1 MRASALWL
9 SALLLI
15 LASCNADRNFIAIDS
30 KAFDDEIEVVQNLDF
45 KLNKHIFNDSLF
57 DTWTDAELV
66 TFDPPVKGRFR
77 IVSSD
82 AFYFSPFEHFA
93 ESEMYTATLNKAI
106 YDFTNVTT
114 QIKTAAEHFHTPLLE
129 INSINTYWYL
139 DNQTNSVKLNA
150 DILFNANINPAALSP
165 LLSVQVNDAE
175 VTSSITIA
183 QAAATIPVSIGG
195 LDPKNPSNHISL
207 EIKPGLS
214 APGSRYKTEK
224 PIRTQVDIPPVE
236 DLEIKDVTAE
246 HDGLSG
252 TVTVVTNQQISNPN
266 MEQLIQIDPKVDF
279 TVERTLNGL
288 IINSEGF
295 NPSTTYTLTLS
306 DQLTG
311 VAGGKMVD
319 AFKQS
324 IAFGEMEPQVEFV
337 SNTAKYLSAKG
348 QRNLAFRIV
357 NVPKVK
363 VEVIKIYENNILNF
377 MRDGFEWDWYESYD
391 EEEQYWDYHDY
402 RSVRTE
408 LYGNV
413 VYSKEYE
420 SSKLEKYSGSRILNL
435 DFSDKLEKFDG
446 IYVVRVSAT
455 DKQWLTDA
463 QVVSVSDIGLI
474 AKASEDELLVF
485 ANSLQTAEP
494 MSGIKISFI
503 SSNNQ
508 KLYTATTDKSG
519 VAVFTGIKKEFPE
532 FSVNLITAKSGTD
545 YTYLPFSQTEVST
558 SRFEVGGKRINETG
572 LDAFLYPERD
582 LYRPGETMHIAGIIR
597 GYDWSIPEPIPV
609 RIQVNSPSG
618 KEFKSVRKT
627 LSNQGGFET
636 AIEIPNGVMTGTYTV
651 QLYSSNDI
659 VLATKYISV
668 EEFMPDRI
676 KVTAHNNKKEYKPG
690 ETITST
696 IQADNLYGTPAS
708 ERNWQSELNI
718 WPDPFYSSKYPNFD
732 FTIYDGED
740 YFETLTT
747 EGQTDEAG
755 AGVATYDINANY
767 ANQGILQGRILTTVF
782 DESGRPV
789 YATEDFKIVTQQT
802 MVGVGNIDYYVRTK
816 TPLKVPVIA
825 VDKDDKGLRST
836 EAKIEVIK
844 FEYETVIERN
854 NHYYT
859 YRSNEKAKI
868 VQSHTVKVNG
878 ESTAVWFTPEQSG
891 KYEIRVHLGNA
902 ATYVKQQFYAYGFG
916 TTQNNAFEVST
927 EGNVQIVSDKEKYQT
942 GETANLLFT
951 TPFNG
956 NLLVTVERNHVLEHH
971 YIKTEKKSASLTV
984 KLDQSHVPNIFVT
997 ATLFRPNDDSGMPLT
1012 VAHGIVNLKVD
1023 NASKHIP
1030 LTVTH
1035 EKQSRSNKKQTIQI
1049 KTAPNAQLTVAV
1061 VDEGILQIKN
1071 FETPDP
1077 YKWFYMQHALGVMSY
1092 DMYAQLYPEIYLK
1105 KMLSGGDGGMMEG
1118 RLNPMTA
1125 NRVKLVSFWSGII
1138 TADASGKASYTID
1151 IPQFSGDLRVMV
1163 AAYKQDQF
1171 GASETHMKVA
1181 DPIVVTTSLPRF
1193 LTPGDTITLPVT
1205 LANTTAKAANGNVK
1219 VTVEGPL
1226 KIVGSTNASFDAK
1239 ANKETRTAFKLYTTG
1254 STGVGKVTVQVQAL
1268 NETFTDVTEI
1278 AIRPPG
1284 SLQMYSGEGV
1294 LHNSGK
1300 ASVAMTNNLI
1310 PETATAKLIVSR
1322 SPLIKYT
1329 NSLDYLVHYP
1339 YGCVEQI
1346 TSTAFPQLYYAD
1358 LVKSMYKKETNTIDP
1373 AYNVQ
1378 EAIRILQSMQMHNG
1392 ALSYWPGGGSES
1404 WWGTAYASH
1413 FLVEAKKAGYDVDN
1427 RTLDKMLGYLKT
1439 SLKQKRTFVYYYNSS
1454 YKREVASKEIFYSLY
1469 VLALAGKA
1477 EVSTMNYYKA
1487 NLSMLTLDSKYLLAT
1502 SYLLAGDKKSSDRVM
1517 PPEFAGEESNKE
1529 FSGSFSSPIRDR
1541 ALILNS
1547 LLEADPNNQQIGRLA
1562 QQLSSM
1568 VQDQTYMNTQERSF
1582 TFLAFGKIAAKNK
1595 NADIKGVVKANGKEI
1610 GKFDGKDLI
1619 IEDASLLNKN
1629 ITIESTGSGDLYY
1642 FWSTRGLTSDGSYV
1656 QEDSKLKVR
1665 KTFYDRWGKQMDLRN
1680 VQQNDLIVVKI
1691 TLQTSTGFVDN
1702 IAITDI
1708 LPAGF
1713 EIENDRL
1720 RSTSSLT
1727 WIKDQSTPE
1736 YEDIRDDRIN
1746 IFTQGSTQI
1755 RTFYYTVRAVTPG
1768 TFKMG
1773 PVSAMAMYDESYH
1786 SYHGDG
1792 WVKIK

>member
-9 SALLLI
+9 SAFVLI
-15 LASCNADRNFIAIDS
+15 LASCNADRNLIAIDS
-30 KAFDDEIEVVQNLDF
+30 KAFSEEIEVVQNLDF
-45 KLNKHIFNDSLF
+45 KLNKHIFHDSLF

-82 AFYFSPFEHFA
+82 AFYFSPFSQFA
-93 ESEMYTATLNKAI
+93 ESEKYTATLNKEL
-106 YDFTNVTT
+106 YKFTNNTA
-114 QIKTAAEHFHTPLLE
+114 QIKTEPEHFHTPLLQV
-129 INSINTYWYL
+129 NSVNTYWFL
-139 DNQTNSVKLNA
+139 DNNSNTVKLNA
-150 DILFNANINPAALSP
+150 DILFNANVDPAALNP
-165 LLSVQVNDAE
+165 LLSVSVNDAA
-175 VTSSITIA
+175 VSTSITA
-183 QAAATIPVSIGG
+183 TQASATIPVSIGG
-195 LDPKNPSNHISL
+195 LDPKNSSNKISL
-207 EIKPGLS
+207 EIKSGLS
-214 APGSRYKTEK
+214 APGSQYKTEK
-224 PIRTQVDIPPVE
+224 PLRTQVEIPPVE
-236 DLEIKDVTAE
+236 DLEINDVTAE

-252 TVTVVTNQQISNPN
+252 TITITTNQQISNPN
-266 MEQLIQIDPKVDF
+266 LESFIQFEPQVTF

-295 NPSTTYTLTLS
+295 NPATTYMLRLS

-319 AFKQS
+319 AFEQS

-337 SNTAKYLSAKG
+337 HNNAKYLSGKG
-348 QRNLAFRIV
+348 QRNMAFRIV

-413 VYSKEYE
+413 VYTKEYE
-420 SSKLEKYSGSRILNL
+420 SAKLEKFSGSRILNL

-446 IYVVRVSAT
+446 IYVVRVSAA

-474 AKASEDELLVF
+474 AKASENELLVF

-508 KLYTATTDKSG
+508 KLYSATTDKSG
-519 VAVFTGIKKEFPE
+519 VAIFTNIKKDFPD
-532 FSVNLITAKSGTD
+532 FSVHLITAKSGTD

-558 SRFEVGGKRINETG
+558 SRYDVGGKRMNETG
-572 LDAFLYPERD
+572 LDAFLYPERN
-582 LYRPGETMHIAGIIR
+582 LYRPGETMHLAGIIR
-597 GYDWSIPEPIPV
+597 GYDWSVPEPIPV
-609 RIQVNSPSG
+609 RIQVSSPSG

-636 AIEIPNGVMTGTYTV
+636 AIELPKGVMTGTYSI

-659 VLATKYISV
+659 LLATNYISV

-676 KVTAHNNKKEYKPG
+676 KVQAHNNKKEYKPG
-690 ETITST
+690 ETIQST
-696 IQADNLYGTPAS
+696 IQADNLYGTPAA

-718 WPDPFYSSKYPNFD
+718 WPYTFSSAKYPNYD
-732 FTIYDGED
+732 FRIHDGED
-740 YFETLTT
+740 YFETLTS
-747 EGQTDEAG
+747 EGETDENGTGLAS
-755 AGVATYDINANY
+755 YEIKANY
-767 ANQGILQGRILTTVF
+767 ANQGILQGRVLTTVF

-789 YATEDFKIVTQQT
+789 YATEDFKIITQQN
-802 MVGVGNIDYYVRTK
+802 MIGVGDIDYYVRTK
-816 TPLKVPVIA
+816 SALKIPVIA
-825 VDKDDKGLRST
+825 VDKDDKGLRSV
-836 EAKIEVIK
+836 EAKVEVIK
-844 FEYETVIERN
+844 YEYETVIERN
-854 NHYYT
+854 RNYYT

-868 VQSHTVKVNG
+868 LQSHTIKING
-878 ESTAVWFTPEQSG
+878 ESTAVWFTPELSG
-891 KYEIRVHLGNA
+891 KYEVRVHLGNA
-902 ATYVKQQFYAYGFG
+902 STYVSQRFYAYGWG
-916 TTQNNAFEVST
+916 STQNNAFEVST
-927 EGNVQIVSDKEKYQT
+927 EGNVQIVSDKEAYQT
-942 GETANLLFT
+942 GETAKLLFT

-956 NLLVTVERNHVLEHH
+956 KLLVTVERDHVLEHH
-971 YIKTEKKSASLTV
+971 YISTDKKSASLTV

-1012 VAHGIVNLKVD
+1012 VAHGIVNLKVE
-1023 NASKHIP
+1023 NVAKKIP

-1071 FETPDP
+1071 FATPDP
-1077 YKWFYMQHALGVMSY
+1077 YDWFYMQHALGVLSY

-1105 KMLSGGDGGMMEG
+1105 KMLSGGDGGMLEG
-1118 RLNPMTA
+1118 RLNPMSA

-1138 TADASGKASYTID
+1138 QADASGKASYTID

-1171 GASETHMKVA
+1171 GASETHIKVA

-1219 VTVEGPL
+1219 VTVEGPI
-1226 KIVGSTNASFDAK
+1226 KVVGSANASFDAK
-1239 ANKETRTAFKLYTTG
+1239 ANKESRTSFKLVTTG
-1254 STGVGKVTVQVQAL
+1254 STGIGKVKVQVQAL
-1268 NETFTDVTEI
+1268 NETFTDLTEI
-1278 AIRPPG
+1278 AVRPPG
-1284 SLQMYSGEGV
+1284 SLQAYSGEGV
-1294 LHNSGK
+1294 IQNTNKSTISLK
-1300 ASVAMTNNLI
+1300 NNLI
-1310 PETATAKLIVSR
+1310 PETAKAKLIVSR
-1322 SPLIKYT
+1322 SPLIKYS
-1329 NSLDYLVHYP
+1329 NSLDYLVRYP

-1346 TSTAFPQLYYAD
+1346 TSAAFPQLYYAD
-1358 LVKSMYKKETNTIDP
+1358 LVKSMYKQDYNPIDP
-1373 AYNVQ
+1373 SYNVQ

-1392 ALSYWPGGGSES
+1392 ALMYWPGGGYES
-1404 WWGTAYASH
+1404 WWGTIYASH
-1413 FLVEAKKAGYDVDN
+1413 FLIEATKAGYDVDN

-1439 SLKQKRTFVYYYNSS
+1439 SLKQKRTYVYYYNST

-1469 VLALAGKA
+1469 VLALAGKS
-1477 EVSTMNYYKA
+1477 EISTMNYYKA
-1487 NLSMLTLDSKYLLAT
+1487 NMSMLTLDSKYLLAM

-1517 PPEFAGEESNKE
+1517 PAEFAGEESNAE
-1529 FSGSFSSPIRDR
+1529 FNGSFSSPIRDR
-1541 ALILNS
+1541 ALILNC
-1547 LLEADPNNQQIGRLA
+1547 LLEADPKNQQIGRLA
-1562 QQLSSM
+1562 QQLGSM
-1568 VQDQTYMNTQERSF
+1568 MKDQTYMNTQERSF
-1582 TFLAFGKIAAKNK
+1582 AFLAFGKIAAKNK
-1595 NADIKGVVKANGKEI
+1595 NADIKGVIKANGKEI
-1610 GKFDGKDLI
+1610 GKFDGKDLV
-1619 IEDASLLNKN
+1619 IEDAALLNQT
-1629 ITIESTGSGDLYY
+1629 ITIETTGSGDLYY
-1642 FWSTRGLTSDGSYV
+1642 FWTTTGLTTDGSYR

-1665 KTFYDRWGKQMDLRN
+1665 KTFYDRWGKQINLRN

-1691 TLQTSTGFVDN
+1691 TLQTSTGTVDN
-1702 IAITDI
+1702 VAITDI

-1720 RSTSSLT
+1720 RSTSMLS
-1727 WIKDQSTPE
+1727 WIKDQSTPQ

-1746 IFTQGSTQI
+1746 LFTQATYQI
-1755 RTFYYTVRAVTPG
+1755 QNYYYTVRAVSPG

-1792 WVKIK
+1792 WVHIK